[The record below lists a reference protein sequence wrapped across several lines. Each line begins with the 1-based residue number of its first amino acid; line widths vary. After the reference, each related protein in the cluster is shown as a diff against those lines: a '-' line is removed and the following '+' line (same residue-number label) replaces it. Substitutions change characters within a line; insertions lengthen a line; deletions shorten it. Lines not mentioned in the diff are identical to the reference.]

1 MFRGQQE
8 LQESEN
14 MILTVQ
20 RIRYRMG
27 NYVGDELWA
36 CENVAATIQMIIN

>member
-8 LQESEN
+8 LQESGN

-20 RIRYRMG
+20 KIRYRVG

-36 CENVAATIQMIIN
+36 CENVTPTIQMIIN